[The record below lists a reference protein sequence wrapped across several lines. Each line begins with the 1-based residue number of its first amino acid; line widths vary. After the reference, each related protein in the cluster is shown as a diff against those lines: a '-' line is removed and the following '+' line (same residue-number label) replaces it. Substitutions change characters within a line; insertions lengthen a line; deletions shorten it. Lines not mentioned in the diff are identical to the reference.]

1 MKKSGFQLVN
11 ERVLSL
17 DYKINENSEI
27 GNIDLKLL
35 GNTQI
40 DKLSDNKAR
49 VLFNFCVFKDEPIES
64 VPFKI
69 DIVIEGI
76 FTWND
81 EIPVD
86 KIDQLLSSNAPA
98 ILISYIRSI
107 ISQLTVLSGF
117 PALVIPLLN
126 FTK

>member
-1 MKKSGFQLVN
+1 MKKSGFQLIN

-17 DYKINENSEI
+17 DYKINENFEI
-27 GNIDLKLL
+27 KNIDLKLS

-40 DKLSDNKAR
+40 NKFDDNKAR
-49 VLFNFCVFKDEPIES
+49 VLFNFSVFKNEPIES

-69 DIVIEGI
+69 DIRIEGT
-76 FTWND
+76 FTWNE
-81 EIPVD
+81 EIPID
-86 KIDQLLSSNAPA
+86 KVDQLLNTNAPA
-98 ILISYIRSI
+98 ILISYIRSLVT
-107 ISQLTVLSGF
+107 QLTVLSGF